1 MFNKRLTTAILTG
14 VLAAVFF
21 AKASVGSE
29 SSTALSEQHRDVV
42 QVLDEAYEGHSEA
55 QLALAYRYLSGDGV
69 EQNDEKAA
77 EWFETAAS
85 AGSPEAQTQLG
96 LMYFSGSGVQVSQ
109 AEAVTWIG
117 LAAAQD
123 YDPALDLLHWMSQ
136 AAH

>member
-1 MFNKRLTTAILTG
+1 MINKRLTTVILTG
-14 VLAAVFF
+14 VVAVLLF

-29 SSTALSEQHRDVV
+29 SSVALSEQHRDVV